1 MLQHTCFVHTQ
12 ACTCIPSKEKLNTH
26 FYFVAAKDVMTRFIS
41 IRTDYGKLKN
51 TKLSTKSG
59 QAAKKLTTLQ
69 QWKLQRFQFLDTHI
83 LPRTSTSEM
92 GKVSTGFYF
101 ICVKWDVNG
110 LALLTH
116 NVSLSYI

>member
-69 QWKLQRFQFLDTHI
+69 QWKL
-83 LPRTSTSEM
+83 
-92 GKVSTGFYF
+92 
-101 ICVKWDVNG
+101 
-110 LALLTH
+110 
-116 NVSLSYI
+116 